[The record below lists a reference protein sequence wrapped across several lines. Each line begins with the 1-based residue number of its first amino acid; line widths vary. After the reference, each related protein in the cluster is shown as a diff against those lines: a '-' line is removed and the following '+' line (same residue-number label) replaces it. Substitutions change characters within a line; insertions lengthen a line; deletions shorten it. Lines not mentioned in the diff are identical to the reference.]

1 MTEEIRPDIPFAGII
16 YGEIIYWGTII
27 GSVISIIGATI
38 AAAFTKNV
46 IEPAYLFS
54 QIWEGNSPATI
65 WEGAVGAAPKGHWYL
80 DNLLTG
86 DGLAMAGLA
95 FGVFAVTPGLFMSGF
110 ALLKKRDFVF
120 GGLAVI
126 AALISLVACLGLIAL
141 P

>member
-1 MTEEIRPDIPFAGII
+1 MSEEIRPEVSVAGIV
-16 YGEIIYWGTII
+16 YGEIIYWGTVA
-27 GSVISIIGATI
+27 GSVIAIIGATI
-38 AAAFTKNV
+38 ATVFTKNV

-54 QIWEGNSPATI
+54 QIWEGKSPATI

-80 DNLLTG
+80 ANLFTG

-95 FGVFAVTPGLFMSGF
+95 FGVFAVTPGLFLSGF
-110 ALLKKRDFVF
+110 VLLKKKDMVY

-126 AALISLVACLGLIAL
+126 AGLISLVACLGLIAL